1 MSANVL
7 LNTIKKRHPF
17 MKKLLEKFLSNSE
30 MCVEV
35 TRMPMQQY
43 LGMKL
48 GESKIL
54 KVNEEFDT

>member
-1 MSANVL
+1 
-7 LNTIKKRHPF
+7 